1 MQKGVCL
8 EKKKVKCS
16 EVRHSVQIQ
25 VVLVISDLWGGGCSC
40 ERTVCPC
47 FD

>member
-8 EKKKVKCS
+8 EKKVKCS

-25 VVLVISDLWGGGCSC
+25 VVLVIGDLWGGLFMRENGMS
-40 ERTVCPC
+40 V
-47 FD
+47 F

>member
-8 EKKKVKCS
+8 EKKVKCS

-25 VVLVISDLWGGGCSC
+25 VVLVISDISEGGLFMRENGMS
-40 ERTVCPC
+40 V
-47 FD
+47 F